1 MAVQVKQEWAVEARS
16 KAPFDPDRLAY
27 LEVGGWRA
35 YYDRKW
41 PRMLRF
47 MLQMMREQ
55 FGLSWPRSVQAAY
68 YMVRASA
75 AWAPVD
81 HNTRVVRRNLRKF
94 YRTVV
99 LHGAN
104 FRFDPIK
111 VAELEYRYWDVHRRL
126 SGRPE
131 SAKGPLIQSFVDLH
145 SALFGLPANAVKE
158 SAVGRARSADTVDL
172 ITSKRSRDVEGDWHR
187 AEEYLREAYRSLAV
201 QF

>member
-1 MAVQVKQEWAVEARS
+1 MAVQAKQAVEAKG

-41 PRMLRF
+41 PRMLWL
-47 MLQMMREQ
+47 MLLMMREQ
-55 FGLSWPRSVQAAY
+55 FGLSWPRSIQAAY

-81 HNTRVVRRNLRKF
+81 HDKRAVRRNLRKF

-99 LHGAN
+99 RHGSN
-104 FRFDPIK
+104 FRFDPAK
-111 VAELEYRYWDVHRRL
+111 VADLEYRYWDVHRRL

-131 SAKGPLIQSFVDLH
+131 SEKGPLVRTFVDLH
-145 SALFGLPANAVKE
+145 SALFGLPADAVE
-158 SAVGRARSADTVDL
+158 HSAIERARSTDTVDL
-172 ITSKRSRDVEGDWHR
+172 ITSRRSKDIEGDWR
-187 AEEYLREAYRSLAV
+187 QAEEYLRDGYRSLAT
-201 QF
+201 QL

>member
-1 MAVQVKQEWAVEARS
+1 MVAQAQQAAKVRTG
-16 KAPFDPDRLAY
+16 APFDPDRLAY

-41 PRMLRF
+41 LLMLKF
-47 MLQMMREQ
+47 MLLMMREQ
-55 FGLSWPRSVQAAY
+55 FRLSWPRAVQSAY

-81 HNTRVVRRNLRKF
+81 HDTRVVRRNLRKF

-104 FRFDPIK
+104 FRFDPVK
-111 VAELEYRYWDVHRRL
+111 VANLEFRYWDVHRRL

-131 SAKGPLIQSFVDLH
+131 SEKGPLVQTFVDLH
-145 SALFGLPANAVKE
+145 SALFGLPPAAVAD

-172 ITSKRSRDVEGDWHR
+172 ITSRRSKDIEGDWRR
-187 AEEYLREAYRSLAV
+187 AEAYLREGYRSLAA

>member
-1 MAVQVKQEWAVEARS
+1 MIAQAEQAVQTQA
-16 KAPFDPDRLAY
+16 KAQFDPDRLAY

-47 MLQMMREQ
+47 MLLMMREQ
-55 FGLSWPRSVQAAY
+55 FGLSWPRAVQSAY

-81 HNTRVVRRNLRKF
+81 HDTRAVRHNLRKF

-99 LHGAN
+99 KHGSGY
-104 FRFDPIK
+104 RFDP
-111 VAELEYRYWDVHRRL
+111 VRAAELEFRYWDAHRRL
-126 SGRPE
+126 SGRPDSE
-131 SAKGPLIQSFVDLH
+131 KGPLVQSFVDLH
-145 SALFGLPANAVKE
+145 AELFGLPPAAVKA
-158 SAVGRARSADTVDL
+158 SAVGRARSTDTVDL
-172 ITSKRSRDVEGDWHR
+172 ITSKRSTNVEGDWRR
-187 AEEYLREAYRSLAV
+187 AEKYLREAYRSLAA